1 MKTAKLVTGILTL
14 VFSVIVLLQSCAAGA
29 YNAMEANEEVSGSAG
44 FLVAVL
50 MIAGGV
56 VNIATRK
63 SNGRGGSIAAFVI
76 FLLAALVGFT
86 LAGTFG
92 DLKVWAAWCLIM
104 AIINL
109 IVTVKKKKEEEA
121 Q

>member
-14 VFSVIVLLQSCAAGA
+14 VFSVMVLLQSCAVGA

-44 FLVAVL
+44 FLVALL

-63 SNGRGGSIAAFVI
+63 SNGRGGSIAAFVV
-76 FLLAALVGFT
+76 FLLAALVGFP
-86 LAGTFG
+86 LAGTFA
-92 DLKVWAAWCLIM
+92 DLKIWATWCLIM

-109 IVTVKKKKEEEA
+109 VVIIKKNKKEEV